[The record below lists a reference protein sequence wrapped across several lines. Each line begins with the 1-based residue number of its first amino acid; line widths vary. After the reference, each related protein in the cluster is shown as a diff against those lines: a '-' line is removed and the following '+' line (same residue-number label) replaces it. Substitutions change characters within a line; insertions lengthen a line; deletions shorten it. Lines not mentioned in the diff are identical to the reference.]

1 MMEKER
7 KKSSRG
13 IVLFLTA
20 LILLAGLLAFH
31 MLIGRGMEKQIE
43 KLPEGIL
50 LKLAEPLEAGEIT
63 KAETAGYE
71 IENIEEG
78 SGSVS
83 VYTVRKTNE
92 KPLHVNQVSD
102 FTWNVLADRSKERV

>member
-1 MMEKER
+1 MEKER

-43 KLPEGIL
+43 KLPEGIQ
-50 LKLAEPLEAGEIT
+50 
-63 KAETAGYE
+63 
-71 IENIEEG
+71 
-78 SGSVS
+78 
-83 VYTVRKTNE
+83 VRQ
-92 KPLHVNQVSD
+92 L
-102 FTWNVLADRSKERV
+102 